1 MRKIVTALFNDIKIW
16 FVPFFLFVFTS
27 FYLNAQQLYQ
37 PPQRE
42 RIGKR
47 LQYSLQRMK
56 ETDEINI
63 WVFFTD
69 KGIFSMDE
77 YEKRIIQFK
86 NSLSPRRRKRRE
98 KTGRAKIVDFTD
110 LPVHKDYIYKIEE
123 KGIKRRIISN
133 WLNGASFRVRKKE
146 IEEIK
151 YFPFVRKIERVEKFY
166 LKPETYKPQKKVIKK
181 MDKEEG
187 FEFNYGSSK
196 SQNSL
201 IAIDI
206 AHNNGYFG
214 EGIRIGLFDTGF
226 LVDSTRFEALGVVS
240 KRIIDQW
247 DFINNDSN
255 VGWEY
260 GDPPGQYDHGTSM
273 LSLIAGFKDNELIG
287 PAFNAEFALAKTE
300 MVDQEIMQEE
310 DHWAAAAEW
319 ADTCG
324 SDKGGVDIISSS
336 LGYKSFD
343 DTIGYSYADMN
354 GNTTIITR
362 AADMAVSKGIVVV
375 TAMGN
380 VPSYKP
386 TDRPDTCI
394 VAPADGDSVISA
406 GAVDSNVVT
415 GKWEWAWVPE
425 KGTGA
430 IIGPTY
436 DGRIKPEVCASWN
449 GYHINPEYD
458 PDLPDTAQRPP
469 YITGQG
475 TSESTA
481 LIAGGCALILQ
492 AHPNW
497 PPMKLKEAL
506 INTARQHNSPD
517 DTLGWG
523 IANIWGAINYETP
536 IIPSFVD
543 DELSPPYPNP
553 FNPKKHYTVVFPYNI
568 MNQGISGKI
577 FIYSLSGKK
586 IKEIELGDGNLLP
599 GRYLTPEDGVPTWNG
614 KDENGKIVDAGIYI
628 ILLRT
633 GYTSSIKKLAIIR

>member
-16 FVPFFLFVFTS
+16 FVPFFLFVFTT
-27 FYLNAQQLYQ
+27 FYLNALELYE